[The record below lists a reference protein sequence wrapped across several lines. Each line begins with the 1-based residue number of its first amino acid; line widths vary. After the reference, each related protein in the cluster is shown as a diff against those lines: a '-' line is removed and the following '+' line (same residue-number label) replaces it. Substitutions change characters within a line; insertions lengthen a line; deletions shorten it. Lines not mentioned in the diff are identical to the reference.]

1 MAKAPMMFFGQ
12 YLLSLLMPPKF
23 LFRKI
28 YSDRVEIDQPERI
41 ATPYGGRL
49 IWTMPGENK
58 IIAHL
63 KDSAKI
69 RHKKRWSQVG
79 CLVCWVFECFI
90 GSCQIQHFLLFVQNN
105 LSGTLN
111 SPQRAIRHC
120 TLHNI

>member
-1 MAKAPMMFFGQ
+1 
-12 YLLSLLMPPKF
+12 MPTIL
-23 LFRKI
+23 LFRKV

-58 IIAHL
+58 ITVHL

-79 CLVCWVFECFI
+79 CFKRSL
-90 GSCQIQHFLLFVQNN
+90 GN
-105 LSGTLN
+105 L
-111 SPQRAIRHC
+111 QAIAGASSS
-120 TLHNI
+120 N